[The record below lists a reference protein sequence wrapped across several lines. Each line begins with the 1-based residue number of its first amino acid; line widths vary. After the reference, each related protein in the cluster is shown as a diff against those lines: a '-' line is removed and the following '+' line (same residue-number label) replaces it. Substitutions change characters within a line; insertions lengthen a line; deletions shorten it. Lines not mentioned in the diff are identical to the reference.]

1 MELLSSIQRIR
12 DALRTIPDFPKP
24 GIQFIDI
31 TPVLQNG
38 QLFRLCINLLIERY
52 HKKKLDA
59 IVGVDARGFILG
71 AAVACQL
78 GIGFI
83 PMRKKGK
90 LPYKTKSVSYDL
102 EYGSA
107 TLEVHED
114 ALQPGQRVALIDDL
128 LATGGT
134 SAAAAQLIESLGAVL
149 YEMAFLVELAELN
162 GIQKISQY
170 PVYSIVTIGERPL

>member
-1 MELLSSIQRIR
+1 MELLSSIQRVR
-12 DALRTIPDFPKP
+12 DALRVVPDFPKP

-31 TPVLQNG
+31 TPVLQDG
-38 QLFRLCINLLIERY
+38 QLFRLCINLMIERY
-52 HKKKLDA
+52 AKRRLDA

-71 AAVACQL
+71 GAVACQL
-78 GIGFI
+78 GIGFV

-90 LPYKTKSVSYDL
+90 LPYKTKSISYEL

-114 ALQPGQRVALIDDL
+114 ALKPGQRVALVDDL

-134 SAAAAQLIESLGAVL
+134 SAAAAQLIELLGAEL

-162 GIQKISQY
+162 GVRKLEKY
-170 PVYSIVTIGERPL
+170 PVYSIVTIGERGT

>member
-1 MELLSSIQRIR
+1 VELLSSIQRIR

-31 TPVLQNG
+31 TPVLQDG
-38 QLFRLCINLLIERY
+38 QLFRLSINLLIERF
-52 HKKKLDA
+52 HKKRLDA

-71 AAVACQL
+71 GAVACQL
-78 GIGFI
+78 GIGFV

-90 LPYKTKSVSYDL
+90 LPYKTKSLSYDL

-114 ALQPGQRVALIDDL
+114 AIKPGQRIALVDDL

-134 SAAAAQLIESLGAVL
+134 SAAAAALIEQLGGEII
-149 YEMAFLVELAELN
+149 EMSFLVELAEL
-162 GIQKISQY
+162 GGAEKIKKY
-170 PVYSIVTIGERPL
+170 PVYSIVTIGERPA